1 MSRMLLRPSNFF
13 IYFSI
18 FEKEYI
24 CNICSQKV
32 DNRIIHIRFC
42 HNEIYTNFKNLKY
55 QKRGFKMKY
64 RECSKCHDVYDKR
77 TMYHNIF
84 RQEYICNDCYMDD

>member
-24 CNICSQKV
+24 CNICLQKV
-32 DNRIIHIRFC
+32 DNRLSHIRFC

-55 QKRGFKMKY
+55 QKEVLK
-64 RECSKCHDVYDKR
+64 
-77 TMYHNIF
+77 
-84 RQEYICNDCYMDD
+84 